1 MKTIKLYAI
10 TPLGVEALDC
20 INQKNDSFK
29 NRVKLRLAQKLN
41 KSLYKRFGMDYDEDF
56 DDINHVYTITFSSD
70 VGSAL
75 KVAREKLVKL
85 MFDNGASVSDYVI
98 EVF

>member
-1 MKTIKLYAI
+1 MRTIRLYAI
-10 TPLGVEALDC
+10 TPKGVEALDC

-29 NRVKLRLAQKLN
+29 NRVKIRLAQKLN
-41 KSLYKRFGMDYDEDF
+41 KSLYKRFGMDYEENF

-70 VGSAL
+70 VGSSLNIA
-75 KVAREKLVKL
+75 KEKLIKL
-85 MFDNGASVSDYVI
+85 MFDNGASISDYVI